1 MHAPTSCSSKYDISS
16 TVEFSFVG
24 TRDCGVFNNRSV
36 HHRSFF
42 RTCHSRFVAR
52 LKIVM
57 TMLSICESLSHVHLP
72 IIGHIPLEG
81 YVYKM
86 SARKRRKARFE
97 TLAYSGEIMPT
108 KFAMNPSPR
117 PNRDLQLASQP
128 HTGRSCQICPKIH
141 GFFFWH

>member
-1 MHAPTSCSSKYDISS
+1 MAFSTIDPSITVLFLGHVTPDLSKICRKIED
-16 TVEFSFVG
+16 
-24 TRDCGVFNNRSV
+24 RDDHVV
-36 HHRSFF
+36 D
-42 RTCHSRFVAR
+42 
-52 LKIVM
+52 
-57 TMLSICESLSHVHLP
+57 EYVHLP
-72 IIGHIPLEG
+72 IIGHIQLEG

-141 GFFFWH
+141 GFFFGIDTVQSNL